1 MELTVS
7 MLISIISIVLAVTT
21 FVSNRKDKATKDV
34 KEEQQQ
40 FDKHH
45 LIEYRLDELTKKVD
59 KILDKLEKYDAEIK
73 VVVKEEIKNHIN
85 QYHKKGGLR
94 DEF

>member
-1 MELTVS
+1 MELTIS
-7 MLISIISIVLAVTT
+7 LIISLISVVLAVST
-21 FVSNRKDKATKDV
+21 FVINRKDKATKDV

-59 KILDKLEKYDAEIK
+59 KILDKLERYDAEIK
-73 VVVKEEIKNHIN
+73 AVVREEMEIHVK
-85 QYHKKGGLR
+85 QYHSK
-94 DEF
+94 EV